1 MSVHDP
7 EPKIP
12 NDDNGKGLRMI
23 GWLLLLWTGITF
35 IWIPFHV
42 RDANFMKWVDI
53 GCFIGGVFFVALGY
67 YVGRR
72 APSDI
77 EVDERAHDMMMAS
90 GGAGAQNDEPAVGD
104 GPGRFPRP
112 AAR

>member
-42 RDANFMKWVDI
+42 RDAKFMMWVDI
-53 GCFIGGVFFVALGY
+53 ACFVSGVFFVALGY
-67 YVGRR
+67 YVARR
-72 APSDI
+72 TRSDI
-77 EVDERAHDMMMAS
+77 ELDEAAHDMMAATH
-90 GGAGAQNDEPAVGD
+90 GAGAQNDEPAVGD

-112 AAR
+112 VTR

>member
-1 MSVHDP
+1 MSVHDL

-42 RDANFMKWVDI
+42 RDAKFMMWVDI
-53 GCFIGGVFFVALGY
+53 ACFVSGVFFVALGY
-67 YVGRR
+67 YVAQR
-72 APSDI
+72 APSDV
-77 EVDERAHDMMMAS
+77 ELDERAHDMMMAT
-90 GGAGAQNDEPAVGD
+90 GAGSQNDEAAVGD